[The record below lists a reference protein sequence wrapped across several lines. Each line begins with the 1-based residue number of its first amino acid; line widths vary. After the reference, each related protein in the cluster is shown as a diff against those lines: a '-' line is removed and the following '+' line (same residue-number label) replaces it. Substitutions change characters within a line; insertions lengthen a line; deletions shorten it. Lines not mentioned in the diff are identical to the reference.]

1 MAHFAE
7 LDENN
12 VVQRVLVVDNN
23 ILLQDGVE
31 REDNGI
37 QYLKSLFGVETN
49 WKQTS
54 YNNNFRKHY
63 AGEGFTYDPARDAF
77 IPPKY
82 FNSWILDPITL
93 TWNSPVPYPEDGY
106 EYAWDEDTVSW
117 IKVDECVECN
127 LNNGD

>member
-12 VVQRVLVVDNN
+12 VVQRVLVVANE

-31 REDNGI
+31 REDKGI

-54 YNNNFRKHY
+54 YNNNFRKHF
-63 AGEGFTYDPARDAF
+63 AGVGFTYDLARDAF
-77 IPPKY
+77 IPPNY
-82 FNSWILDPITL
+82 FSSWILDPVTL
-93 TWNSPVPYPEDGY
+93 TWNSPISYPQDGH

-117 IKVDECVECN
+117 IRVDECDTCN
-127 LNNGD
+127 V